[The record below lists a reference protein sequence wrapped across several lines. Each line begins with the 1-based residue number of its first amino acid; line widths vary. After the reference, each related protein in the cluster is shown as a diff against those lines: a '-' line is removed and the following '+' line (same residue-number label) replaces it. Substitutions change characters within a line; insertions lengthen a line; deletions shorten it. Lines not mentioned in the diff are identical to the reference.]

1 VALVGAVGSGGG
13 GGGVVGVACFGVVGV
28 VGDNAG
34 SHRARE
40 VWEVGVPLVSLPAY
54 SPELNS
60 VERVFCEVRRY
71 VEGVVYGSLE
81 AKMAAVEGALRGLCD
96 CMVRLVRWD
105 RIREAFGE
113 LAVRLTNYGAVIGI
127 MQKNPASF

>member
-1 VALVGAVGSGGG
+1 M
-13 GGGVVGVACFGVVGV
+13 VGVACFGVVEV

-34 SHRARE
+34 SHRVRE

-60 VERVFCEVRRY
+60 VERVFCEVRRC

-105 RIREAFGE
+105 WIREAFGG
-113 LAVRLTNYGAVIGI
+113 LTVRLTNYGAVIGI
-127 MQKNPASF
+127 TQNNPASFLHPSRPHTLSKGLP